1 MKFLIWFGVA
11 FGLFYYFFLVGP
23 HYQNF
28 KLTATIRTPDG
39 VQTSSVVRRLTFEY
53 RWAPLPETVREV
65 SLEQFGEALAISY
78 ENGPTVFVPLDDSPL
93 LALSRMVRSLP
104 VEGVRPSIR
113 DKKTIRA
120 WLRGLDYKQQ
130 PQPFSQNHY
139 PTLFIFDD
147 INDYRTVKTFVPEA
161 YSALLAMGFPVP
173 EFTIEP
179 TKEEI
184 TEGHIETII
193 PWIGRVERNF
203 QPADLAV
210 RDALG
215 VRVIPFSDIFSHRFE
230 N

>member
-39 VQTSSVVRRLTFEY
+39 VQTTSVVRRLTFEY

-65 SLEQFGEALAISY
+65 SLEQFGEALAINY

-113 DKKTIRA
+113 DNKTIRA

-130 PQPFSQNHY
+130 PQPVSQGHY

-147 INDYRTVKTFVPEA
+147 VGDYRTARVIEREELREILKDGFSVPA
-161 YSALLAMGFPVP
+161 
-173 EFTIEP
+173 FTIEP
-179 TKEEI
+179 TKEAI
-184 TEGHIETII
+184 TDGNIQNIV
-193 PWIGRVERNF
+193 PWIGQVEINF
-203 QPADLAV
+203 EPADQAS
-210 RDALG
+210 RDALKYG
-215 VRVIPFSDIFSHRFE
+215 KPFSQIFRRMEE
-230 N
+230 NR